1 MPGLNGFDR
10 AASRED
16 FAHAKRFDKWF
27 YSLPAIQQDKLREE
41 GVVPYKEA
49 RSPDHVFPVYERASI
64 WLYDPREDETRT
76 ETESFISRETVG
88 RIVHDVVDL
97 MGYTTDPTTLRHWEL
112 MRAVLRVPGHLNGPQ
127 LAKLFGISKQGI
139 SMKAKQMLARVDRR
153 LAIARGLAPDPTVAS
168 PTPPAKESPKPPTP
182 RRVAGHLRKKNAQNR
197 GFSNPKKPSHSR

>member
-153 LAIARGLAPDPTVAS
+153 LAIARGLAPDPSIS
-168 PTPPAKESPKPPTP
+168 PPMPPGRKSTCTPPT
-182 RRVAGHLRKKNAQNR
+182 RRVAEHLRKVSA
-197 GFSNPKKPSHSR
+197 SNKPLLTPKAKPRSR

>member
-10 AASRED
+10 AASRDD

-27 YSLPAIQQDKLREE
+27 YSLPKIQQDKLREE
-41 GVVPYKEA
+41 GCVPYKEA

-64 WLYDPREDETRT
+64 WLYDPKDNETRT
-76 ETESFISRETVG
+76 ESESFISRETVG

-112 MRAVLRVPGHLNGPQ
+112 MRTVLRVPGHHNGPQ
-127 LAKLFGISKQGI
+127 LAKMFGVTKQAI

-153 LAIARGLAPDPTVAS
+153 LAIARGLAPDSTVA
-168 PTPPAKESPKPPTP
+168 PHTPPGKESPRPPSP
-182 RRVAGHLRKKNAQNR
+182 RRVAGHLRKISA
-197 GFSNPKKPSHSR
+197 SNKPLLTPKAKPRSR